1 MALQIG
7 WPHATFRA
15 FGRHVEQYGVRFP
28 EDDAIILER
37 GDFPVGIQRYI
48 LGRALIA
55 SSQVDRLQLA
65 VEG

>member
-1 MALQIG
+1 MKYHIKQI
-7 WPHATFRA
+7 
-15 FGRHVEQYGVRFP
+15 
-28 EDDAIILER
+28 L
-37 GDFPVGIQRYI
+37 PVGIQRYI